1 MLENK
6 TGLPS
11 NAQLVFKGKIFEAW
25 QWEQKLFDGS
35 VAIFERVWRPDSV
48 TIIPVVGKRF
58 LIQTQ
63 EQPHRPAP
71 FLSFPG
77 GICDEGEDPTS
88 TARRELREESGY
100 VSDDWELWK
109 TFGPSEKVIHI
120 HHVFVAR
127 DCKRVEE
134 PRLEPGERITDKLI
148 SFDEMLLLADD
159 PAFRH
164 NDLRESFVRARY
176 EERARAE
183 LFRLLFGHDAMPL

>member
-1 MLENK
+1 MHKSE
-6 TGLPS
+6 TGLPP
-11 NAQLVFKGKIFEAW
+11 NAWLAFKGKIFEVW

-35 VAIFERVWRPDSV
+35 VAIFERVRRADSV
-48 TIIPVVGKRF
+48 TIIPVVGTRV
-58 LIQTQ
+58 LIQNQ

-77 GICDEGEDPTS
+77 GICDWEEDPAS

-109 TFGPSEKVIHI
+109 TFGPSEKVIHT

-127 DCKRVEE
+127 NCIEREE
-134 PRLEPGERITDKLI
+134 PWLEPGERITDKLI

-159 PAFRH
+159 PVFRH
-164 NDLRESFVRARY
+164 HDLRESFVRARC
-176 EERARAE
+176 EERSRLE
-183 LFRLLFGHDAMPL
+183 FLRLLFGRDAMPS

>member
-1 MLENK
+1 MHKSE
-6 TGLPS
+6 TGLPP
-11 NAQLVFKGKIFEAW
+11 NARLVFKGKIFEAW

-77 GICDEGEDPTS
+77 GICDEGEGPAD
-88 TARRELREESGY
+88 AAARELREESGY
-100 VSDDWELWK
+100 ASDDWGLWK

-120 HHVFVAR
+120 HHVFIAR
-127 DCKRVEE
+127 NCAQVEE
-134 PRLEPGERITDKLI
+134 PRLEPGERITDGLI

-176 EERARAE
+176 EERIRLE
-183 LFRLLFGHDAMPL
+183 LLRLLFGREVF